1 MRYALCDLTWPRET
15 DFLWLNITMP
25 EESWT
30 VLKLLQ
36 WTTDYFQRNNVP
48 EPRTSAEVLLAHVL
62 AEDRL
67 FLYLNYDRP
76 METSELAAYR
86 ACIKRRLGGEPNQYI
101 TGLQEFWSL
110 PVRVSPDVLIP
121 RPETEVLVEAVLE
134 FLDKADPNVDI
145 LDLGT
150 GSGAIAIA
158 LARELPAARIVAA
171 DLSMAALRLAQEN
184 AKSNQVDEGIF
195 FVRGDM
201 FAAIPGGSQKFKV
214 VVTNPPYI
222 SHTEM
227 SELPREIRDF
237 EPHHALEGG
246 PDGLTAIRHIIAEA
260 PTVLSQAGALFME
273 IGADQAENV
282 TALARDSQCYESYWI
297 VKDYSGLDRI
307 LVAVKK

>member
-1 MRYALCDLTWPRET
+1 
-15 DFLWLNITMP
+15 MP

-76 METSELAAYR
+76 MEGSELAAYR
-86 ACIKRRLGGEPNQYI
+86 ACIKRRLEGEPNQYI

-110 PVRVSPDVLIP
+110 RFRVSPDVLIP

-134 FLDKADPNVDI
+134 FLDKADSDLDI

-171 DLSMAALRLAQEN
+171 DLSMAALHLAREN
-184 AKSNQVDEGIF
+184 ARLNQVDERLF
-195 FVRGDM
+195 FVQSDM
-201 FAAIPGGSQKFKV
+201 FASIPGGSQKFKV
-214 VVTNPPYI
+214 IVTNPPYI
-222 SHTEM
+222 SHAEIAK
-227 SELPREIRDF
+227 LPRGIRDF

-246 PDGLTAIRHIIAEA
+246 PDGLAAIRHIIAEA
-260 PTVLSQAGALFME
+260 PAVLSQAGALCME
-273 IGADQAENV
+273 MGAGQAESV
-282 TALARDSQCYESYWI
+282 SALLIDNQHYESYRI
-297 VKDYSGLDRI
+297 IQDYSGLDRV
-307 LVAVKK
+307 LVTIRK

>member
-1 MRYALCDLTWPRET
+1 
-15 DFLWLNITMP
+15 MP

-76 METSELAAYR
+76 MEGSELAAYR
-86 ACIKRRLGGEPNQYI
+86 ACIKRRLEGEPNQYI

-110 PVRVSPDVLIP
+110 PFRVSPDVLIP

-134 FLDKADPNVDI
+134 FLDKADSDLDI

-158 LARELPAARIVAA
+158 LARELPAARIVAT
-171 DLSMAALRLAQEN
+171 DLSMAALDLAQEN
-184 AKSNQVDEGIF
+184 ARSHQVDERIF
-195 FVRGDM
+195 LVRADM
-201 FAAIPGGSQKFKV
+201 FAALPGDSQKFKA
-214 VVTNPPYI
+214 VVTNPPYV
-222 SHTEM
+222 SDAEM
-227 SELPREIRDF
+227 LELPREIRDF

-246 PDGLTAIRHIIAEA
+246 PDGLAAIRHIIAVA
-260 PTVLSQAGALFME
+260 PTVLSQAGALCME
-273 IGADQAENV
+273 MGAGQAESV
-282 TALARDSQCYESYWI
+282 SGLVLESQEYRNFHI
-297 VKDYSGLDRI
+297 RKDYSGLDRV
-307 LVAVKK
+307 LVAIKK